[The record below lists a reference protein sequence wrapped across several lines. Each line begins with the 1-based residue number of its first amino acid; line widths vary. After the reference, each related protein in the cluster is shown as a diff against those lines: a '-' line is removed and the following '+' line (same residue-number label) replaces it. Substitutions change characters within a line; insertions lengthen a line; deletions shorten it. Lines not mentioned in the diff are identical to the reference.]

1 MRYYKGVMGKRSL
14 RHQLTQPGWDGSFV
28 GIKPSGIVAQQGDE
42 NVSLGSFA
50 APSFAGF
57 NGPDEKGGNG
67 PTMGPSN
74 DQPSSGQFPGDG
86 TGFDGFNRQNE
97 R

>member
-1 MRYYKGVMGKRSL
+1 MRNL
-14 RHQLTQPGWDGSFV
+14 LTQPGWDGTFV
-28 GIKPSGIVAQQGDE
+28 GIKPSGMVAQSGDE
-42 NVSLGSFA
+42 TISTGSFA
-50 APSFAGF
+50 APSFSGF

-67 PTMGPSN
+67 PTGGPSN
-74 DQPSSGQFPGDG
+74 GQPSSGPFPGDG